1 MKTLKTFAA
10 CAALSLFT
18 TLAAPALRAEVVDRV
33 VAVVNDE
40 PITLYEVDK
49 LMAANLEEIKK
60 AESAS
65 QKKDKFTNYRAMA
78 LEKLIADKLLDQQM
92 NQMKLQVTDEDV
104 QKAVNNILQRNNL
117 TKEQLVQQ
125 LGQKGMTL
133 EQYMADLRVQLKKVK
148 FMGAVIAPRV
158 KVTDADLDEFFAEH
172 SDKFGKF
179 QSVQMAQVIIPVDAI
194 ADGAPLAEA
203 QARAQEVYK
212 KAKDGANFEEL
223 GKKYSV
229 NAQTAVPALYQV
241 SQLAPQIAEAIS
253 ELKPGEVAQ
262 PVRSELGL
270 HVIKL
275 IERKTLA
282 GEEYQ
287 TVREQ
292 IREKVFEEKVQEEL
306 EKYVND
312 LKSKNFVQIKNNF
325 S

>member
-1 MKTLKTFAA
+1 MKRKVFIAA
-10 CAALSLFT
+10 AAAL
-18 TLAAPALRAEVVDRV
+18 TLSGILPVPARAEMVDRV

-60 AESAS
+60 AEGAGMK
-65 QKKDKFTNYRAMA
+65 QDKFKSYRSQA

-92 NQMKLQVTDEDV
+92 EQMKLQVTDEDV
-104 QKAVNNILQRNNL
+104 QKALKNILQRNSM
-117 TKEQLVQQ
+117 TQDQLAQQ
-125 LGQKGMTL
+125 LSQKGMTFD
-133 EQYMADLRVQLKKVK
+133 QYMADMRIQLKKVK

-158 KVTDADLDEFFAEH
+158 KVTDADLDEFFAAN
-172 SDKFGKF
+172 SDKFGNF
-179 QSVQMAQVIIPVDAI
+179 QSVQMAQVIIPVSPT
-194 ADGAPLAEA
+194 ADDSELSAA
-203 QARAQEVYK
+203 QAKAKEVYQ
-212 KAKDGANFEEL
+212 KAKGGGNFEDL

-229 NAQTAVPALYQV
+229 NPQTAIPAMYQV
-241 SQLAPQIAEAIS
+241 NQLAPQIAEILS
-253 ELKPGEVAQ
+253 GLKPGDVGE
-262 PVRSELGL
+262 PVRSEMGL

-292 IREKVFEEKVQEEL
+292 IREKVFEVKVQEEL
-306 EKYVND
+306 EKYVGE
-312 LKSKNFVQIKNNF
+312 LKNKNFVQIKNI